1 MANEHRSLEATEGG
15 STQLEARRERAG
27 GVPRWAPAGAFALIV
42 LFVFAACATHA
53 PMAGM
58 SAGRSR
64 TWVEAP
70 EDGKARAGPVT
81 EPGLEG
87 AVVLDVVVLE
97 PGRVRTRPVPIT
109 NAEFRENVER
119 LARGRRLQGGPQAA
133 AAEVL
138 KVQEA
143 LRQAREA
150 RPVSDIEAGGRF
162 TAEGDPR
169 ADGGWGKVYAILPEE
184 QWGQVKLEPQAE
196 AELRARYERFCIV
209 RGGGDCLGLFED
221 GPYLRSDDRSTLALA
236 LAFGSVLDE
245 TFAALGREVS
255 PKAILTSILWT
266 ASFYLGL
273 WLLPEPVTKGVAA
286 VLTVALVA
294 WLGIDTVWGL
304 MDGWA
309 ELVMKARVASTFDEL
324 REAGAG
330 FAKVLGT
337 DAARAMIIAVTA
349 LAGRTLAE
357 VGPALR
363 SLPSFR
369 LAQVQ
374 LAGQGAPTWV
384 VARLEQVQAVAASAE
399 GALVVT
405 AGPEGALA
413 GAMMSRNSA
422 ATASSSGSPAKEVYR
437 HRGGN
442 RQVERNGER
451 WHLSRGVSVNDIP
464 VSDPLGDQLQAAA
477 KEVASRWGPQH
488 YSPKVEAAI
497 RRMLQRGLVHRANLL
512 ERQARGRWVEEQLQ
526 LLFPKLDWKAR
537 GVDVAGPLGQR
548 FGYEILS
555 GTESNFEVHGRRM
568 ASSFFRMIFF

>member
-1 MANEHRSLEATEGG
+1 M
-15 STQLEARRERAG
+15 
-27 GVPRWAPAGAFALIV
+27 
-42 LFVFAACATHA
+42 LFLFAACATQA
-53 PMAGM
+53 PMTGM
-58 SAGRSR
+58 NAGRSR
-64 TWVEAP
+64 TWAEAS
-70 EDGKARAGPVT
+70 EEAEARPGPAT

-87 AVVLDVVVLE
+87 AVVLDVVVLA
-97 PGRVRTRPVPIT
+97 PGKVRTRPVPIT
-109 NAEFRENVER
+109 HAEFRENVER
-119 LARGRRLQGGPQAA
+119 LARGRQLEGGPQAA

-138 KVQEA
+138 KVQES
-143 LRQAREA
+143 LRQAREV
-150 RPVSDIEAGGRF
+150 RPVSDVEAGGTF
-162 TAEGDPR
+162 TAEGGPR
-169 ADGGWGKVYAILPEE
+169 DEGGRPRVYAILPEQ
-184 QWGQVKLEPQAE
+184 QWGAVELEPQAE

-221 GPYLRSDDRSTLALA
+221 GPFLRSDDRSTLALA

-245 TFAALGREVS
+245 TYAALGREVS
-255 PKAILTSILWT
+255 PKVLLTSLLWT

-309 ELVMKARVASTFDEL
+309 ELVMKARVATTFDEL
-324 REAGAG
+324 REAGEG

-357 VGPALR
+357 VGSALR
-363 SLPSFR
+363 SLPGFR

-374 LAGQGAPTWV
+374 LAGQGGPTWV
-384 VARLEQVQAVAASAE
+384 VARLERVEAVVVSAE
-399 GALVVT
+399 GALAVT
-405 AGPEGALA
+405 VRPEGALA

-422 ATASSSGSPAKEVYR
+422 VSASSSGSPTQEVYR

-464 VSDPLGDQLQAAA
+464 ASDPLGDQLQAAA
-477 KEVASRWGPQH
+477 KQVASRWGPEH

-512 ERQARGRWVEEQLQ
+512 ERQARGRWVEEQLRI
-526 LLFPKLDWKAR
+526 LFPKLDWKPR
-537 GVDVAGPLGQR
+537 GVDVAGPPGQK

-555 GTESNFEVHGRRM
+555 GTDSNFEIHGRRM